1 MSADKT
7 LRADGIV
14 GHPDAMGVGAEMR
27 GESRTKLG
35 QNTSLAPGKRSFA
48 FVNRRWTNA
57 EHLIG
62 AQVID
67 GLKDRVG
74 VDSVGSLL
82 HVGSWDDAV
91 GQERAD
97 DVAIFG
103 GESFFHLPRPR
114 RSGDKVRRRV
124 RRTRGR
130 RQKLCA

>member
-1 MSADKT
+1 M
-7 LRADGIV
+7 
-14 GHPDAMGVGAEMR
+14 
-27 GESRTKLG
+27 G
-35 QNTSLAPGKRSFA
+35 QNTSLAAGERPLA
-48 FVNRRWTNA
+48 FVDRQRAGA
-57 EHLIG
+57 EHWIV
-62 AQVID
+62 AKVID
-67 GLKDRVG
+67 RLKDRVG